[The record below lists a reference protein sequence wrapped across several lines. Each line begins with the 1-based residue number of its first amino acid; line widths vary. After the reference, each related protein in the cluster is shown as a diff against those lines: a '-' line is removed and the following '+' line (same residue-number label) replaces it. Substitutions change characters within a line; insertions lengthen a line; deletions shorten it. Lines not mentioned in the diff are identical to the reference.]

1 MAFKGAIRAGST
13 VQAKLLLDHTASGPA
28 FLLLGFGRP
37 AGTPSGDGDT
47 VAPGG
52 IAKVELEL
60 DQRGRL
66 EVGVDMSAE
75 SDTGVLIV
83 SLDGQELTRSNIAG
97 DVVWVYAVLPAAGRR
112 TGGGR

>member
-13 VQAKLLLDHTASGPA
+13 AEARLLLDHTASGPA

-37 AGTPSGDGDT
+37 GGSPSGDGDT

-52 IAKVELEL
+52 IAKVEQKL

-66 EVGVDMSAE
+66 EIGVDMSAE
-75 SDTGVLIV
+75 SDTGVLVV
-83 SLDGQELTRSNIAG
+83 SLDDQELTRGNIAG
-97 DVVWVYAVLPAAGRR
+97 DTVWVYAVVPAGGRR